1 MRPDENTS
9 PPPIYH
15 PHAGN
20 TNQVD
25 LGENQCA
32 EDALRER
39 EAQLRAIL
47 STASDAI
54 ITIDQ
59 RGIIVSANPS
69 TERIFGYGPNELVG
83 QNVSILMPTPY
94 SHEHGEYLKR
104 YLQTGEAKIIGI
116 GREVMGKR
124 KDGSIFPIDLA
135 VSEVGQLGL
144 FTGIIRDISDRRNLQ
159 RDILSIADD
168 EQHRIGQD
176 LHDSVQQELAGVGM
190 LTQTLL
196 NHLTRDSSTIP
207 VGVAEPLINLA
218 RKILAGLTRAHQEIR
233 DISKG
238 LVSTRLD
245 STGFMDSLHELAART
260 DNLNNVHCAFKC
272 EDPIIISDSSTATHL
287 YRIAQEAV
295 TNALKHAA
303 PEHILIELG
312 SEDDH
317 LVLRVA
323 DDGCGFD
330 PEKTKTQM
338 GLRTMQ
344 YRAGLIG
351 GKLSIDP
358 VENGGTLLTC
368 KVFRGGMHNEEWRT
382 QKQK

>member
-1 MRPDENTS
+1 MRPDNSLLS
-9 PPPIYH
+9 PSDRSDDAPK
-15 PHAGN
+15 
-20 TNQVD
+20 TN
-25 LGENQCA
+25 ETQCA
-32 EDALRER
+32 EDAMRAG

-59 RGIIVSANPS
+59 RGIIVSANPA

-94 SHEHGEYLKR
+94 CHEHGQYLTR
-104 YLQTGEAKIIGI
+104 YLATREAKIIGI
-116 GREVMGKR
+116 GREVMGMR

-144 FTGIIRDISDRRNLQ
+144 FTGIIRDISDRKNLQ
-159 RDILSIADD
+159 SDILSIADD

-190 LTQTLL
+190 LAQTLL
-196 NHLTRDSSTIP
+196 STMNRDASSIP
-207 VGVAEPLINLA
+207 ASVAEPLKELVC
-218 RKILAGLTRAHQEIR
+218 KILAGLTRAHQEIR

-245 STGFMDSLHELAART
+245 STGFMDSLRELAART
-260 DNLNNVHCAFKC
+260 DTLKNVHCAFKC
-272 EDPIIISDSSTATHL
+272 EDPIVISDSSTATHL

-295 TNALKHAA
+295 TNALKHAN

-312 SEDDH
+312 ADDGH
-317 LVLRVA
+317 LVLQVA

-330 PEKTKTQM
+330 PEKTKAQM
-338 GLRTMQ
+338 GLKTMQ

-351 GKLSIDP
+351 GKLSITP

-368 KVFRGGMHNEEWRT
+368 KVFRGGIHNEEWHAQQ
-382 QKQK
+382 QK

>member
-1 MRPDENTS
+1 MRPDDSLLS
-9 PPPIYH
+9 PSDRSDDAPK
-15 PHAGN
+15 
-20 TNQVD
+20 TN
-25 LGENQCA
+25 ETQCA
-32 EDALRER
+32 EDALRAR

-59 RGIIVSANPS
+59 RGIIVSANPA

-83 QNVSILMPTPY
+83 QNLT
-94 SHEHGEYLKR
+94 R
-104 YLQTGEAKIIGI
+104 YLATREAKIIGI
-116 GREVMGKR
+116 GREVMGMR

-159 RDILSIADD
+159 SDILSIADD

-190 LTQTLL
+190 LAQTLL
-196 NHLTRDSSTIP
+196 STMNRDASSIP
-207 VGVAEPLINLA
+207 ASVAEPLKELVC
-218 RKILAGLTRAHQEIR
+218 KILAGLTRAHQEIR

-245 STGFMDSLHELAART
+245 STGFMDSLRELAART
-260 DNLNNVHCAFKC
+260 DTLKNVHCAFKC
-272 EDPIIISDSSTATHL
+272 EDPIVISDSSTATHL

-295 TNALKHAA
+295 TNALKHAT

-312 SEDDH
+312 ADDGH
-317 LVLRVA
+317 LVLQVA

-330 PEKTKTQM
+330 LEKTKAQM
-338 GLRTMQ
+338 GLKTMR

-351 GKLSIDP
+351 GKLSITP

-368 KVFRGGMHNEEWRT
+368 KVFRGGIHNEEWHAQQ
-382 QKQK
+382 QK

>member
-1 MRPDENTS
+1 MRPDDSLLS
-9 PPPIYH
+9 PSDRSDDAPK
-15 PHAGN
+15 
-20 TNQVD
+20 TN
-25 LGENQCA
+25 ETQCA
-32 EDALRER
+32 EDALRAR
-39 EAQLRAIL
+39 ESQLRAIL

-59 RGIIVSANPS
+59 RGIIVSANPA

-94 SHEHGEYLKR
+94 CHEHGQYLTR
-104 YLQTGEAKIIGI
+104 YLATREAKIIGI
-116 GREVMGKR
+116 GREVMGMR

-144 FTGIIRDISDRRNLQ
+144 FTGIIRDISDRKNLQ
-159 RDILSIADD
+159 SDILSIADD

-190 LTQTLL
+190 LAQTLL
-196 NHLTRDSSTIP
+196 SNMNRDASSIP
-207 VGVAEPLINLA
+207 ASVAEPLKELVC
-218 RKILAGLTRAHQEIR
+218 KILAGLTRAHQEIR

-245 STGFMDSLHELAART
+245 STGFMDSLRELAART
-260 DNLNNVHCAFKC
+260 DNLKNVHCAFKC
-272 EDPIIISDSSTATHL
+272 EDPIVISDSSTATHL

-295 TNALKHAA
+295 TNALKHAN

-312 SEDDH
+312 ADDGH
-317 LVLRVA
+317 LVLQVA

-330 PEKTKTQM
+330 PEKTKAQM
-338 GLRTMQ
+338 GLTTMQ

-351 GKLSIDP
+351 GKLSITP

-368 KVFRGGMHNEEWRT
+368 KVFRGGIHNEEWHA

>member
-1 MRPDENTS
+1 MRRRCIEGT
-9 PPPIYH
+9 
-15 PHAGN
+15 G
-20 TNQVD
+20 
-25 LGENQCA
+25 
-32 EDALRER
+32 
-39 EAQLRAIL
+39 RAIL

-59 RGIIVSANPS
+59 RGIIVSANPA

-94 SHEHGEYLKR
+94 CHEHGQYLTR
-104 YLQTGEAKIIGI
+104 YLATREAKVIGI
-116 GREVMGKR
+116 GREVMGMR

-144 FTGIIRDISDRRNLQ
+144 FTGIIRDISDRKNLQ
-159 RDILSIADD
+159 SDILSIADD

-190 LTQTLL
+190 LAQTLL
-196 NHLTRDSSTIP
+196 SNMNRDASSIP
-207 VGVAEPLINLA
+207 ASVAEPLKELVC
-218 RKILAGLTRAHQEIR
+218 KILAGLTRAHQEIR

-245 STGFMDSLHELAART
+245 STGFMDSLRELAART
-260 DNLNNVHCAFKC
+260 DNLKNVHCAFKC
-272 EDPIIISDSSTATHL
+272 EDPIVISDSSTATHL

-295 TNALKHAA
+295 TNALKHAN

-312 SEDDH
+312 ADDGH
-317 LVLRVA
+317 LVLQVA

-330 PEKTKTQM
+330 PEKTKAQM
-338 GLRTMQ
+338 GLTTMQ

-351 GKLSIDP
+351 GKLSITP

-368 KVFRGGMHNEEWRT
+368 KVFRGGIHNEEWHA

>member
-1 MRPDENTS
+1 MRPDDSLLS
-9 PPPIYH
+9 PSDRSDDAPK
-15 PHAGN
+15 
-20 TNQVD
+20 TN
-25 LGENQCA
+25 ETQCA
-32 EDALRER
+32 EDALRAR
-39 EAQLRAIL
+39 ESQLRAIL

-54 ITIDQ
+54 VTIDQ
-59 RGIIVSANPS
+59 RGIIVSANPA

-94 SHEHGEYLKR
+94 CHEHGQYLTR
-104 YLQTGEAKIIGI
+104 YLATREAKIIGI
-116 GREVMGKR
+116 GREVMGMR

-144 FTGIIRDISDRRNLQ
+144 FTGIIRDISDRKNLQ
-159 RDILSIADD
+159 SDILSIADD

-190 LTQTLL
+190 LAQTLL
-196 NHLTRDSSTIP
+196 SNMNRDASSIP
-207 VGVAEPLINLA
+207 ASVAEPLKELVC
-218 RKILAGLTRAHQEIR
+218 KILAGLTRAHQEIR

-245 STGFMDSLHELAART
+245 STGFMDSLRELAART
-260 DNLNNVHCAFKC
+260 DNLKNVHCAFKC
-272 EDPIIISDSSTATHL
+272 EDPIVISDSSTATHL

-295 TNALKHAA
+295 TNALKHAN

-312 SEDDH
+312 ADDGH
-317 LVLRVA
+317 LVLQVA

-330 PEKTKTQM
+330 PEKTKAQM
-338 GLRTMQ
+338 GLTTMQ

-351 GKLSIDP
+351 GKLSITP

-368 KVFRGGMHNEEWRT
+368 KVFRGGIHNEEWHA

>member
-1 MRPDENTS
+1 MRPDDSLLS
-9 PPPIYH
+9 PSDRSDDAPK
-15 PHAGN
+15 
-20 TNQVD
+20 TN
-25 LGENQCA
+25 ETQCA
-32 EDALRER
+32 EDALRAR

-59 RGIIVSANPS
+59 RGIIVSANPA

-94 SHEHGEYLKR
+94 CHEHGQYLTR
-104 YLQTGEAKIIGI
+104 YLATREAKIIGI
-116 GREVMGKR
+116 GREVMGMR

-144 FTGIIRDISDRRNLQ
+144 FTGIIRDISDRKNLQ
-159 RDILSIADD
+159 SDILSIADD

-190 LTQTLL
+190 LAQTLL
-196 NHLTRDSSTIP
+196 SNMNRDASSIP
-207 VGVAEPLINLA
+207 ASVAEPLKELVC
-218 RKILAGLTRAHQEIR
+218 KILAGLTRAHQEIR

-245 STGFMDSLHELAART
+245 STGFMDSLRELAART
-260 DNLNNVHCAFKC
+260 DNLKNVHCAFKC
-272 EDPIIISDSSTATHL
+272 EDPIVISDSSTATHL

-295 TNALKHAA
+295 TNALKHAN

-312 SEDDH
+312 ADDGH
-317 LVLRVA
+317 LVLQVA

-330 PEKTKTQM
+330 PEKTKAQM
-338 GLRTMQ
+338 GLTTMQ

-351 GKLSIDP
+351 GKLSITP

-368 KVFRGGMHNEEWRT
+368 KVFRGGIHNEEWHA

>member
-1 MRPDENTS
+1 MRPNGSS
-9 PPPIYH
+9 PPP
-15 PHAGN
+15 PDRSESATN
-20 TNQVD
+20 T
-25 LGENQCA
+25 GEGQCA
-32 EDALRER
+32 EDALRAR

-83 QNVSILMPTPY
+83 QNVSVLMPLPY
-94 SHEHGEYLKR
+94 SHEHGQYLKR
-104 YLQTGEAKIIGI
+104 YLTTGEAKIIGT
-116 GREVMGKR
+116 GREAMGKR
-124 KDGSIFPIDLA
+124 KDGTIFPVDLA

-144 FTGIIRDISDRRNLQ
+144 FTGIIRDISERKNLQ
-159 RDILSIADD
+159 RDILSIADE

-176 LHDSVQQELAGVGM
+176 LHDSVQQELAGIGM

-196 NHLTRDSSTIP
+196 NNLNRESPSIP
-207 VGVAEPLINLA
+207 AGIVEPLRDLS

-245 STGFMDSLHELAART
+245 SNGFLDSLRELAART
-260 DNLNNVHCAFKC
+260 DSLKQAHCAFKC
-272 EDPIIISDSSTATHL
+272 EEPVAISDSSTATHL

-295 TNALKHAA
+295 TNALKHAN
-303 PEHILIELG
+303 PKHILIELG
-312 SEDDH
+312 VEDGH
-317 LVLRVA
+317 LVLNVA
-323 DDGCGFD
+323 DDGCGFA
-330 PEKTKTQM
+330 PHAVNTGM
-338 GLRTMQ
+338 GLKSMQ

-351 GKLSIDP
+351 GNLNISP

-368 KVFRGGMHNEEWRT
+368 KVFRGGMHNEEWRA
-382 QKQK
+382 QKQG

>member
-1 MRPDENTS
+1 MRRACIN
-9 PPPIYH
+9 
-15 PHAGN
+15 
-20 TNQVD
+20 
-25 LGENQCA
+25 
-32 EDALRER
+32 ER

-47 STASDAI
+47 NTASDAI
-54 ITIDQ
+54 VTIDQ
-59 RGIIVSANPS
+59 RGLIVSANPS

-83 QNVSILMPTPY
+83 QNVSILMPSPY

-135 VSEVGQLGL
+135 VSEVGKLGL

-159 RDILSIADD
+159 RDILPIADD

-190 LTQTLL
+190 LAQTLL
-196 NHLTRDSSTIP
+196 NHLTRDPSSIP
-207 VGVAEPLINLA
+207 TGLAEPMKDLA
-218 RKILAGLTRAHQEIR
+218 LKILAGLTRTHQEIR

-245 STGFMDSLHELAART
+245 STGFMDSLRELAART
-260 DNLNNVHCAFKC
+260 DNLKNVHCAFKC
-272 EDPIIISDSSTATHL
+272 ENPIIISDSSTATHL

-295 TNALKHAA
+295 TNALKHAV
-303 PEHILIELG
+303 PEHIPIEMG

-317 LVLRVA
+317 LILRVA

-330 PEKTKTQM
+330 PQKAKMQM

-344 YRAGLIG
+344 YRAGIIG
-351 GKLSIDP
+351 GKLSIEP

-368 KVFRGGMHNEEWRT
+368 KVFRGGMHNEEWHT
-382 QKQK
+382 QKHK